1 MEDKSE
7 EITLEEEDKSLH
19 LKVRFR
25 VANMIIGHNSWPH
38 FKILFFLGPNDVHG

>member
-25 VANMIIGHNSWPH
+25 VANMRSQ
-38 FKILFFLGPNDVHG
+38 